1 MKTREITDE
10 IKKQVVECYN
20 RHYSTE
26 KTLNIIPI
34 SIYQYYG
41 ILHEARENGD
51 YVIPPH
57 SPKPKSPKPQKVQKQ
72 HEYDVRRYNNPKTAE
87 NIEKTIAMRA
97 DGVTLREVA
106 ERLGVSRGTAQYS
119 RSIAIYRG
127 EQKTGRPNKFEPSG
141 VEIARMRQLYAGGA
155 SVAQIAA
162 EMGVCE
168 TTIYKYIKDNKWHRA
183 AVRDIHRERVIYLY
197 RCGFSYSEIARAI
210 GHSINYVGKL
220 LDGEKDRR
228 GRPWTSDDERAL
240 IAAVNSGKSPAEI
253 APQMGRSA
261 NTISQYIYLLRKC
274 GKIPPSQRAINRLK
288 NGESAAD
295 EQVINRA

>member
-41 ILHEARENGD
+41 ILHEAREKGER
-51 YVIPPH
+51 VIPPH
-57 SPKPKSPKPQKVQKQ
+57 SPKPKPPKPQKVQKQ

-106 ERLGVSRGTAQYS
+106 ERLGVSLGMAKYYW
-119 RSIAIYRG
+119 SIAIYRG
-127 EQKTGRPNKFEPSG
+127 EKKTGRPNKFEPNG

-168 TTIYKYIKDNKWHRA
+168 ATIYKYIKDNKWHRA

-220 LDGEKDRR
+220 LDGEKNRR

-240 IAAVNSGKSPAEI
+240 IAAIKSGKSPAEI

-261 NTISQYIYLLRKC
+261 NTISQYIYLLRKG

-288 NGESAAD
+288 NGESTAD
-295 EQVINRA
+295 E

>member
-10 IKKQVVECYN
+10 IKKQVIECYN

-26 KTLNIIPI
+26 RTLNIIPI
-34 SIYQYYG
+34 SVYQYYG
-41 ILHEARENGD
+41 ILHEAREKGE
-51 YVIPPH
+51 YVIPPR
-57 SPKPKSPKPQKVQKQ
+57 SPKPKPPKPQKVQKQ

-106 ERLGVSRGTAQYS
+106 ERLGVSLGMAKYYW
-119 RSIAIYRG
+119 SIAVYRG
-127 EQKTGRPNKFEPSG
+127 AEKTGRPNKFEPNG

-168 TTIYKYIKDNKWHRA
+168 TTIYKYIKKNKWQRA
-183 AVRDIHRERVIYLY
+183 AVKDIHRERVIYLY
-197 RCGFSYSEIARAI
+197 RCGFSYAAIARTI
-210 GHSINYVGKL
+210 GHSINYVSTL
-220 LDGEKDRR
+220 LDGEKERR
-228 GRPWTSDDERAL
+228 KPWTDADERAL
-240 IAAVNSGKSPAEI
+240 IAAVKGGKTPAEI

-261 NTISQYIYLLRKC
+261 NTISQYIYLLRQG

-288 NGESAAD
+288 NGESTAY
-295 EQVINRA
+295 EQVIHRA

>member
-26 KTLNIIPI
+26 RTLNIIPI

-41 ILHEARENGD
+41 ILHEAREKGE
-51 YVIPPH
+51 YVIPPR
-57 SPKPKSPKPQKVQKQ
+57 SPKPQKVQKQ
-72 HEYDVRRYNNPKTAE
+72 HEYDVRRHNNPKTAE

-106 ERLGVSRGTAQYS
+106 ERLGVSLGMAKYYW
-119 RSIAIYRG
+119 SIAVYRG
-127 EQKTGRPNKFEPSG
+127 EKKTGRPNKFEPNS

-168 TTIYKYIKDNKWHRA
+168 TTIYKYLKDNKWHRA

-197 RCGFSYSEIARAI
+197 RCGLSYSDIARAI

-220 LDGEKDRR
+220 LDGEKNRR
-228 GRPWTSDDERAL
+228 GRPWTGDDERAL
-240 IAAVNSGKSPAEI
+240 IIAVKSGKSPAEI
-253 APQMGRSA
+253 APEMGRSA
-261 NTISQYIYLLRKC
+261 NTISQYIYLLRKG
-274 GKIPPSQRAINRLK
+274 GKIPPSQMAINRLK
-288 NGESAAD
+288 NGESTAD
-295 EQVINRA
+295 E